1 MMTTDPFP
9 LTFYAG
15 SNALEIIK
23 RDGFGPGQVKVIA
36 GAAGG
41 PKWLVLGE
49 LDRVLFSQWLL
60 PAAEPLVLIGSSIAA
75 WRFACATQKDPVGA
89 LDKFQDA
96 YIQQT
101 YSAKPSA
108 AEVTAG
114 SQKILDCFLDETTVE
129 EVLSHPSWR
138 LNLLAVRC
146 KPVVASENGI
156 ALSSGLVVSAISNLL
171 SRKSLSLFYEQTLF
185 YNQTQVPVVET
196 NGFQPRAVPLTA
208 ANLKPAILASGSIP
222 LVMSGVRDIP
232 GAPPGVYRDGGI
244 VDYHLDI
251 PFAVDD
257 GIVLFPHYT
266 GRVIPGWFDKSLPWR
281 KPVPG
286 NMQNVLLVAPS
297 PAFVATLPFGKIPDR
312 GDFKRFAGRD
322 AERMSYWRTV
332 IGESERMAD
341 AFLEIGEKGLRP
353 ELVRPL

>member
-1 MMTTDPFP
+1 MTSTDPFP

-23 RDGFGPGQVKVIA
+23 RDGFGPEKVKVIA

-41 PKWLVLGE
+41 PKWLVLGQ
-49 LDRVLFSQWLL
+49 LDRLLFSQWLL

-75 WRFACATQKDPVGA
+75 WRFACGAQKDPVSA
-89 LDKFQDA
+89 LGKFQEA
-96 YIQQT
+96 YVQQT
-101 YSAKPSA
+101 YSASPSA

-114 SQKILDCFLDETTVE
+114 SLEILDCFLDETTVE
-129 EVLSHPSWR
+129 EVLSHPFLR
-138 LNLLAVRC
+138 LNLFAVRC
-146 KPVVASENGI
+146 KPAVASENSI
-156 ALSSGLVVSAISNLL
+156 ALSYGLAASAVGNLL
-171 SRKSLSLFYEQTLF
+171 SRKCLSLFYEQTLF
-185 YNQTQVPVVET
+185 YNQTPVPLVET
-196 NGFQPRAVPLTA
+196 NGFQSRAVPLTA
-208 ANLKPAILASGSIP
+208 GNLKPAILASGSIP
-222 LVMSGVRDIP
+222 LVMSGLCDIP

-266 GRVIPGWFDKSLPWR
+266 DRVIPGWFDKSLPWR
-281 KPVPG
+281 KPAPA

-297 PAFVATLPFGKIPDR
+297 PAFVKTLPFGKIPDR

-322 AERMSYWRTV
+322 GERMSYWRPV

-353 ELVRPL
+353 EQVRPL